1 MLMDVRYPRDVPTV
15 EALAISLPKTSSS
28 SFDTTEVKSTVSV
41 PISHG
46 KTSGST
52 PRIVVAMGVEASK
65 SKR

>member
-1 MLMDVRYPRDVPTV
+1 MDVRYPRDVPTV
-15 EALAISLPKTSSS
+15 EALTISLPKTSSS

-46 KTSGST
+46 KTT
-52 PRIVVAMGVEASK
+52 PRIVVAMAVEASK